1 MKLAKYLTDSF
12 YMEGIISDED
22 KTIIYFGLESLAGN
36 LLSATMILLVGSL
49 FKHTK
54 SAFLLW
60 LLLFP
65 LRKNSGG
72 YHAATKTRCLFIS
85 LIMIITA
92 FVIFTKFKFT
102 LTFYGISAAINGCI
116 IWILAP
122 IDNSSKKFDAIEFNV
137 YQKRSR
143 VILVIECII
152 IILSLY
158 LGWEV
163 LLKSSSMALFI
174 ASVLLLIGR
183 FKKEGD
189 DAIENVKQENN

>member
-1 MKLAKYLTDSF
+1 
-12 YMEGIISDED
+12 MEGIISDED

-116 IWILAP
+116 I
-122 IDNSSKKFDAIEFNV
+122 
-137 YQKRSR
+137 
-143 VILVIECII
+143 LVIECII